1 MPGKRIDEPDK
12 CGLIAQIMANME
24 NTVEILVA
32 DDEPTVALAIKAALI
47 FYGYRVLT
55 VGDGAAALDRVRAEP
70 GRFSLV
76 LSDHNMPG
84 VGGIA
89 LVKAL
94 RAARYPGRIVILSG
108 YLTRENEA
116 QYQMLGVDQI
126 LSKPFNLDRLRLAL
140 DRALHPADHRAP
152 QLVQQ

>member
-1 MPGKRIDEPDK
+1 MSQRWPRH
-12 CGLIAQIMANME
+12 QS
-24 NTVEILVA
+24 
-32 DDEPTVALAIKAALI
+32 ALI

-70 GRFSLV
+70 GVLPV

-84 VGGIA
+84 VAIA

-94 RAARYPGRIVILSG
+94 RAGAYPGRIVILSG
-108 YLTRENEA
+108 YLRAERGANTKCLA
-116 QYQMLGVDQI
+116 SDQI
-126 LSKPFNLDRLRLAL
+126 LSRRSSRFGFVSRWTG
-140 DRALHPADHRAP
+140 RAPADHRAP